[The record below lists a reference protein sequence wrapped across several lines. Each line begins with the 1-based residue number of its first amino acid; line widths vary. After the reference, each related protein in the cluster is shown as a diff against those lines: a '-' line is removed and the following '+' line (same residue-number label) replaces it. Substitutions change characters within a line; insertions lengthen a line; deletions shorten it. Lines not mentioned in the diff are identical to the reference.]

1 MTDIRLYFNQV
12 SGRTNNYPSFAE
24 SRSFYLD
31 FQKARFYS
39 IVYFY
44 SARLQ
49 PPPRAPGAS

>member
-1 MTDIRLYFNQV
+1 MTDKRLYFNQV
-12 SGRTNNYPSFAE
+12 SGRANNYPSFAE

-49 PPPRAPGAS
+49 PLPRAPGAN